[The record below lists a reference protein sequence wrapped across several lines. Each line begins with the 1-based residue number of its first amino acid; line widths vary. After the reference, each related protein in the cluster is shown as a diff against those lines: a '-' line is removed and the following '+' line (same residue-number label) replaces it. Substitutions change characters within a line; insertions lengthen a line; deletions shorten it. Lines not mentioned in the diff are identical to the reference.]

1 MKRIDGGICAV
12 PGVRAAGARQ
22 GKYGV
27 ALIAASGAAAGMFT
41 TNKIRA
47 APLDV
52 TAQHLSSGYLD
63 GIIANSGCANAY
75 TGPRGLE
82 DAQAM
87 TELLADHLKTDA
99 GKIAVASTGV
109 IGRYM
114 DMAIVSRLFEEAKSR
129 LRNDPDASAEAA
141 RAIMTTD
148 TKVKEIAV
156 EHEGLRMAGIVK
168 GAGMIEPNMATMI
181 CFLYT
186 DADLPAPMLKEC
198 LVDAVKDSFNMLTV
212 DGDTST
218 NDIVLLTATGK
229 AKGSAQSVQTVQ
241 GIQTVPSAKTI
252 QSFKEALKYVCI
264 ELARM
269 MARDGEGASKYFETV
284 VFGAKSDDDARLAA
298 KAIARSSLVKTA
310 VYGADPNW
318 GRIIA
323 AAGYSGAE
331 VDPEKI
337 TLGLEGSGLKV
348 PLVERGR
355 IIDGVLDMAQKIM
368 KGDAITIIV
377 DLGLGTASAR
387 SFGCDLTHEY
397 VNINANYTT

>member
-1 MKRIDGGICAV
+1 MKRIKGGICAV
-12 PGVRAAGARQ
+12 PGVRAAGIRQ

-52 TAQHLSSGYLD
+52 TAQHLSGGYLD

-75 TGPRGLE
+75 TGKRGLE

-87 TELLADHLKTDA
+87 AELLADYLKTDA

-114 DMAIVSRLFEEAKSR
+114 DMALVSRLFEDAGSK
-129 LRNDPDASAEAA
+129 LRNAPEASEEAT

-156 EHEGLRMAGIVK
+156 EHEGLRVAGIVK

-186 DADLPAPMLKEC
+186 DADLPASTLKEC
-198 LVDAVKDSFNMLTV
+198 LADAVRDSFNMLTV

-218 NDIVLLTATGK
+218 NDIVLLTATGR
-229 AKGSAQSVQTVQ
+229 AKGSIQGAQSV
-241 GIQTVPSAKTI
+241 
-252 QSFKEALKYVCI
+252 QSFKEALMYVCT
-264 ELARM
+264 ELAKM
-269 MARDGEGASKYFETV
+269 MARDGEGASKFFETV
-284 VFGAKSDDDARLAA
+284 VLGAKNEKDARLAA
-298 KAIARSSLVKTA
+298 KAVARSSLVKTA

-323 AAGYSGAE
+323 AVGYSGAQ
-331 VDPEKI
+331 VDPDKI

-355 IIDGVLDMAQKIM
+355 IVDGVLDNAQRIM
-368 KGDAITIIV
+368 KGDAITILV

>member
-1 MKRIDGGICAV
+1 MLRIEGGICAV
-12 PGVRAAGARQ
+12 HGVRAAGARQ

-27 ALIAASGAAAGMFT
+27 ALIAASGTAAGMFT

-52 TAQHLSSGYLD
+52 TADHLRGGHLD
-63 GIIANSGCANAY
+63 GVIANSGCANAY
-75 TGPRGLE
+75 TGQRGRE
-82 DAQAM
+82 DAENMA
-87 TELLADHLKTDA
+87 ELCGKFLKTDA
-99 GKIAVASTGV
+99 NKIAVASTGV

-114 DMAIVSRLFEEAKSR
+114 DMVLISRLTGEAGSR
-129 LRNDPDASAEAA
+129 LRAAPDASAEAA
-141 RAIMTTD
+141 RAVMTTD

-156 EHEGLRMAGIVK
+156 EHEGVRVAGIVK
-168 GAGMIEPNMATMI
+168 GAGMIEPNMATML

-186 DADLPAPMLKEC
+186 DIDLPAATLKDC
-198 LVDAVKDSFNMLTV
+198 LADAVKDSFNMLTV

-218 NDIVLLTATGK
+218 NDTVLITATGRV
-229 AKGSAQSVQTVQ
+229 KGDV
-241 GIQTVPSAKTI
+241 K
-252 QSFKEALKYVCI
+252 SFCTALRYVCI

-269 MARDGEGASKYFETV
+269 MAKDGEGASKYFETV
-284 VFGAKSDDDARLAA
+284 ISGAKNENDARLAA
-298 KAIARSSLVKTA
+298 KAVARSSLVKTA

-323 AAGYSGAE
+323 AVGYSGAE

-337 TLGLEGSGLKV
+337 SLGLEGGGLKV
-348 PLVERGR
+348 PLVENGM
-355 IIDGVLDMAQKIM
+355 IIDGVLEAAQRIM
-368 KGDAITIIV
+368 KGDDITVLV

-397 VNINANYTT
+397 VNVNANYTT